1 MCRYHP
7 DKRCFHPSCDFLDG
21 LGMVGICLYH
31 GHVSGRDTP
40 RRVGGSGLSL
50 LQIWALRKRGGVG

>member
-21 LGMVGICLYH
+21 LGMVGICPLKPNPD
-31 GHVSGRDTP
+31 GHFVVRKVKPTNCSIFDVWS
-40 RRVGGSGLSL
+40 RR
-50 LQIWALRKRGGVG
+50 RK